1 MKYGLFSLDFF
12 TYATPSFCI
21 SEEMNMLTVLSLQ
34 YIEAFYP
41 MVLILLVYICI
52 ALHDKGCRIIVI
64 AWSPLHKCL
73 VRFRKS
79 WQIKGSVINAFTT
92 FMLLSYCK
100 FCSISL
106 YLIQPVTIWNVC
118 GYTTNNIY
126 YDAKTEQHSVPRC
139 DIFLYPVLCFI
150 ACSLHLILPKQN
162 FSKVS
167 CIMSI

>member
-1 MKYGLFSLDFF
+1 M
-12 TYATPSFCI
+12 
-21 SEEMNMLTVLSLQ
+21 
-34 YIEAFYP
+34 
-41 MVLILLVYICI
+41 YICI

-100 FCSISL
+100 LCSISL

-139 DIFLYPVLCFI
+139 GIFLYPVLCFI

-162 FSKVS
+162 FLALCRFKCLLIQEMANITQGCFKNGTVPGTRDYQWFAG
-167 CIMSI
+167 